1 MILAKGVKIQP
12 ESISNIQYFIISS
25 AYYAGITH
33 RSLNYVISVI
43 LANRQLMEWNLES
56 VILNVRRV
64 PFYNF
69 EFVYGHNYLLKRK
82 QCR

>member
-43 LANRQLMEWNLES
+43 LANRQLME
-56 VILNVRRV
+56 
-64 PFYNF
+64 
-69 EFVYGHNYLLKRK
+69 
-82 QCR
+82 

>member
-33 RSLNYVISVI
+33 RSLELCDFCDFS
-43 LANRQLMEWNLES
+43 
-56 VILNVRRV
+56 
-64 PFYNF
+64 
-69 EFVYGHNYLLKRK
+69 
-82 QCR
+82 